1 MRFWSL
7 FTRNIKETCRDVMA
21 LAFLLAFPLLFML
34 LFGAAFGGSNS
45 PSYAVGVVDNDQTE
59 VSQGFIN
66 NALSEVSVLQVST
79 YNDTDTAL
87 EKLRLGNIS
96 SYIVI
101 PQGFGEQVSQL
112 WQSKQGNIS
121 LDITYDESNL
131 AVSEQIISIINSVTR
146 SFAGIEIPITI
157 NTNPIN
163 IESRIT
169 NMDFT
174 APGIIIFGLLIMIP
188 TAGRLMLHDK
198 ETHFLHRIMT
208 TPTHPWEF
216 LAGYASSMVI
226 IAIIQIIIFI
236 LLGWMFGMDIIGSI
250 WLAFAIFL
258 LAAVC
263 SIGIGMVVA
272 SLSKSENQG
281 ESLSWLFS
289 MPLAIVSGVWFSI
302 EFLPPYLQT
311 FANLFPYA
319 HAVSAARAVIT
330 RGVGMEAVS
339 GDVYF
344 LIGWAVVVF
353 IVGTIL
359 FRRTMRS

>member
-1 MRFWSL
+1 
-7 FTRNIKETCRDVMA
+7 MA
-21 LAFLLAFPLLFML
+21 LTFLLAFPLVFML

-59 VSQGFIN
+59 VSQSFIN
-66 NALSEVSVLQVST
+66 DALSEVSVLQVGT

-96 SYIVI
+96 SFIVI
-101 PQGFGEQVSQL
+101 PKGFGEQVSQL

-131 AVSEQIISIINSVTR
+131 AVSEQIISIINSTTR
-146 SFAGIEIPITI
+146 AFAGIEIPITI
-157 NTNPIN
+157 NINPIN
-163 IESRIT
+163 IESKIT

-188 TAGRLMLHDK
+188 TAGRIMLHDK
-198 ETHFLHRIMT
+198 ETRFLHRMMT
-208 TPTHPWEF
+208 TPTRPWEF
-216 LAGYASSMVI
+216 ITGYSGSMII
-226 IAIIQIIIFI
+226 IAILQIILFI
-236 LLGWMFGMDIIGSI
+236 LLGWLFGMDIIGNI

-258 LAAVC
+258 LTAIC
-263 SIGIGMVVA
+263 SIGVGMVVA

-289 MPLAIVSGVWFSI
+289 MPLAMISGVWFSL
-302 EFLPPYLQT
+302 EFLPSYLQT
-311 FANLFPYA
+311 FANFFPYA

-330 RGVGMEAVS
+330 RGVGMEAIS
-339 GDVYF
+339 GDFYF
-344 LIGWAVVVF
+344 LVGWAVVVF
-353 IVGTIL
+353 IIGTYL